1 MIHPTPAPHPFMVVL
16 MLTRVTK
23 PLMGLLLMARMM
35 HGRLHMVHELILLLV
50 LVLLLLLVLVIHG
63 GLTMVVTVIV
73 TSAAVIHM
81 T

>member
-1 MIHPTPAPHPFMVVL
+1 MDHVMVVL
-16 MLTRVTK
+16 VMLTRVTK
-23 PLMGLLLMARMM
+23 PLMSLLLMARMM
-35 HGRLHMVHELILLLV
+35 HGGLHMVHELIWLL
-50 LVLLLLLVLVIHG
+50 LLLLLVLVIHG

>member
-1 MIHPTPAPHPFMVVL
+1 M

-35 HGRLHMVHELILLLV
+35 MHGRLHMVHELILLL
-50 LVLLLLLVLVIHG
+50 LMLLVIHG
-63 GLTMVVTVIV
+63 GLTVVTVIV
-73 TSAAVIHM
+73 SGIIVHM

>member
-1 MIHPTPAPHPFMVVL
+1 MMMVLV

-23 PLMGLLLMARMM
+23 PLMSLLLMARMM
-35 HGRLHMVHELILLLV
+35 HGGLPMVHELIWLL
-50 LVLLLLLVLVIHG
+50 LLLLLVLVIHG

>member
-1 MIHPTPAPHPFMVVL
+1 MMMVLV

-23 PLMGLLLMARMM
+23 PLMSLLLMARMM
-35 HGRLHMVHELILLLV
+35 HGGLHMVHELIWLL
-50 LVLLLLLVLVIHG
+50 LLLLLVLVIHG
-63 GLTMVVTVIV
+63 GLTMVVVTVIV

>member
-1 MIHPTPAPHPFMVVL
+1 MMMVLV

-23 PLMGLLLMARMM
+23 PLMSLLLMARMM
-35 HGRLHMVHELILLLV
+35 HGGLHMVHELIWL
-50 LVLLLLLVLVIHG
+50 LLLLLVLVIHG

-73 TSAAVIHM
+73 TSAAIIHM

>member
-1 MIHPTPAPHPFMVVL
+1 MMMVLV

-23 PLMGLLLMARMM
+23 PLMSLLLMARMM
-35 HGRLHMVHELILLLV
+35 HGGLHMVHELIW
-50 LVLLLLLVLVIHG
+50 LLLLLVVLVIHG

>member
-1 MIHPTPAPHPFMVVL
+1 MMMVLV

-23 PLMGLLLMARMM
+23 PLMSLLLMARMM
-35 HGRLHMVHELILLLV
+35 HGWLHMVHELIWLLL
-50 LVLLLLLVLVIHG
+50 LLLLLVLVIHG
-63 GLTMVVTVIV
+63 GLTMVVVTVIV

>member
-1 MIHPTPAPHPFMVVL
+1 M

-35 HGRLHMVHELILLLV
+35 MHGRLHMVHELILLL
-50 LVLLLLLVLVIHG
+50 LMLVIHG
-63 GLTMVVTVIV
+63 GLTVVTVIV
-73 TSAAVIHM
+73 SGIIVHM

>member
-1 MIHPTPAPHPFMVVL
+1 MMMVLV

-23 PLMGLLLMARMM
+23 PLMSLLLMARMM
-35 HGRLHMVHELILLLV
+35 HGGLHMVHELIWL
-50 LVLLLLLVLVIHG
+50 LLLLLVLVIHG

>member
-1 MIHPTPAPHPFMVVL
+1 MMMVLV

-23 PLMGLLLMARMM
+23 PLMSLLLMARMM
-35 HGRLHMVHELILLLV
+35 HGGLHMVHELIWLLF
-50 LVLLLLLVLVIHG
+50 LLLLVLVIHG

>member
-35 HGRLHMVHELILLLV
+35 HGRLHMVHELILLLM
-50 LVLLLLLVLVIHG
+50 LVIHG
-63 GLTMVVTVIV
+63 GLTVVTVIV
-73 TSAAVIHM
+73 SGIIVHM

>member
-1 MIHPTPAPHPFMVVL
+1 MMMVLV

-23 PLMGLLLMARMM
+23 PLMSLLLMARMM
-35 HGRLHMVHELILLLV
+35 HGGLHMVHELIW
-50 LVLLLLLVLVIHG
+50 LLLLLVLVIHG

>member
-1 MIHPTPAPHPFMVVL
+1 MMMVLV

-23 PLMGLLLMARMM
+23 PLMSLLLMARMM
-35 HGRLHMVHELILLLV
+35 HGGLHMLVHELIW
-50 LVLLLLLVLVIHG
+50 LLLLLLLVVLVIHG

>member
-1 MIHPTPAPHPFMVVL
+1 MMMVLV

-23 PLMGLLLMARMM
+23 PLMSLLLMARMM
-35 HGRLHMVHELILLLV
+35 HGGLHMVHELIWLL
-50 LVLLLLLVLVIHG
+50 LLLLLVLVIHG

>member
-1 MIHPTPAPHPFMVVL
+1 MMMVLV

-23 PLMGLLLMARMM
+23 PLMSLLLMARMM
-35 HGRLHMVHELILLLV
+35 HGGLHMLVHELIWLL
-50 LVLLLLLVLVIHG
+50 LLLLLVLVIHG

>member
-1 MIHPTPAPHPFMVVL
+1 MMMVLV

-23 PLMGLLLMARMM
+23 PLMSLLLMARMM
-35 HGRLHMVHELILLLV
+35 HGGLHMVHELIWLLL
-50 LVLLLLLVLVIHG
+50 LLLLLLVLVIHG
-63 GLTMVVTVIV
+63 GLTMVVVTVIV

>member
-1 MIHPTPAPHPFMVVL
+1 MMMVLV

-23 PLMGLLLMARMM
+23 PLMSLLLMARMM
-35 HGRLHMVHELILLLV
+35 HGGLHMVHELIWLLL
-50 LVLLLLLVLVIHG
+50 LLLLLVLVIHG

>member
-1 MIHPTPAPHPFMVVL
+1 MMMVLV

-23 PLMGLLLMARMM
+23 PLMSLLLMARMM
-35 HGRLHMVHELILLLV
+35 HGGLHMVLHELIWLL
-50 LVLLLLLVLVIHG
+50 LLLLLVLVIHG
-63 GLTMVVTVIV
+63 GLTMVVVTVIV